1 MAQYFTAYRVD
12 HILGFFR
19 IFEIPEK
26 HVAGVLGHFK
36 PSRPLFRTG
45 LENMGLWDTERLSKP
60 YVPVAELRQELDE
73 DADEAIG
80 KYFDRVGKD
89 MLQFKPAYCAERA
102 IEAIPTPLDSP
113 AWLQQVHVPHGLCHC
128 ISSRLQCRT
137 NCMK

>member
-36 PSRPLFRTG
+36 PSRPIFRAG
-45 LENMGLWDTERLSKP
+45 LENMGLWDTERLSEP
-60 YVPVAELRQELDE
+60 YIPVDELRQELGE

-80 KYFDRVGKD
+80 KYFDRIGND
-89 MLQFKPAYCAERA
+89 MLRFKPAFCAERA
-102 IEAIPTPLDSP
+102 IDAIQTPSDSP
-113 AWLQQVHVPHGLCHC
+113 AWLEQVAILHVILHC
-128 ISSRLQCRT
+128 KRSVAC
-137 NCMK
+137 